1 MAYAAR
7 TRVAVPKTQGEI
19 ISLLAKVGAKDH
31 SIGVEQGTAF
41 AAFRFKNL
49 LVKVTVPLPKDNNDQ
64 KLRTRW
70 RLLFSILKF
79 RFESIAEGGRVF
91 EMEFL
96 ADVVTDAGGA
106 TVGQIMLPHLQKANG
121 PLALAEAAPDREV
134 RAAIAAVDAFTKSKT
149 EGP

>member
-31 SIGVEQGTAF
+31 SIVVEAGVAF

-70 RLLFSILKF
+70 RLLYSILKF
-79 RFESIAEGGRVF
+79 RFESITEGGRVF
-91 EMEFL
+91 ETEFL
-96 ADVVTDAGGA
+96 ADIVTSAGP
-106 TVGQIMLPHLQKANG
+106 TVGEIMLPRLQAANG
-121 PLALAEAAPDREV
+121 PLALPAAPG
-134 RAAIAAVDAFTKSKT
+134 DAWKETT
-149 EGP
+149 